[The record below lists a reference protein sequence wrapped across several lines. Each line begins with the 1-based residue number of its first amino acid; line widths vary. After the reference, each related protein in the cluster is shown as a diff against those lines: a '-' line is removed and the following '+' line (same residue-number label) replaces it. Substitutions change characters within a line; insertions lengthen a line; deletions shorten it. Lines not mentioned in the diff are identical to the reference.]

1 MMIAREGFILI
12 LAAAAITLILL
23 AAGVRWSSL
32 VLAGLAGLFAVL
44 TVFTT
49 YFFRDPDR
57 SIEAQPL
64 MLVAPADG
72 TVISVDTLEHH
83 EFVGGQAINVAIFL
97 SVFDIHINRVP
108 ASGVVDFVDYHQ
120 GEFFSAFKPEA
131 SLQNQRTEIG
141 ITADSGHRMVVKQ
154 ITGSI
159 ARRVICNLTAG
170 DRVVIGDRFGLI
182 RFGSRTE
189 LIVPVAS
196 KIDVKVGDKVRGGET
211 VVGYLP
217 QPLKGVPDDEQTERS
232 NIEL

>member
-1 MMIAREGFILI
+1 MIAREGFVLI
-12 LAAAAITLILL
+12 LVAVAITLVLL

-32 VLAGLAGLFAVL
+32 VLTGLAGLFAIL

-49 YFFRDPDR
+49 FFFRDPERTID
-57 SIEAQPL
+57 AQPL

-72 TVISVDTLEHH
+72 IIVSVDTLEHH
-83 EFVGGQAINVAIFL
+83 EFVGGKALNIAIFL
-97 SVFDIHINRVP
+97 SVFDVHVNRVP
-108 ASGVVDFVDYHQ
+108 TSGVVDFVEYHQ

-131 SLQNQRTEIG
+131 SLKNQRTEIG
-141 ITADSGHRMVVKQ
+141 ITADSGHRLVVKQ

-159 ARRVICNLTAG
+159 ARRVICHLKPG
-170 DRVVIGDRFGLI
+170 ERVTTGERFGLI

-189 LIVPVAS
+189 LIVPVTS
-196 KIDVKVGDKVRGGET
+196 RVDVKTGDKVKGGET

-217 QPLKGVPDDEQTERS
+217 QPPTGVPTNEQAERT